1 MNLFSQIGYVWENK
15 RGGRERRMHL
25 SSVCSKWI
33 FDTACGLLLI
43 AQITFCSAFT
53 NSAYP
58 SRITTVSIHFI
69 TRVDIHFQVSRQL
82 VYCVLDIFGTFP
94 RYVCICLMIIS
105 IVSKMSSSF
114 HRHLFEKKKLEII
127 LWLFFKMESLSCKR
141 DEVITRSLIGQI
153 KQMISQEVETHH

>member
-82 VYCVLDIFGTFP
+82 VYCVLWD
-94 RYVCICLMIIS
+94 VSS
-105 IVSKMSSSF
+105 IRLNLSNDNFDRFEDLFEFSSSPL
-114 HRHLFEKKKLEII
+114 RRKKKLEIRNYRG
-127 LWLFFKMESLSCKR
+127 FKIGNEFKR
-141 DEVITRSLIGQI
+141 R
-153 KQMISQEVETHH
+153 

>member
-114 HRHLFEKKKLEII
+114 HRHLFEEKKLEIRNYRG
-127 LWLFFKMESLSCKR
+127 FK
-141 DEVITRSLIGQI
+141 IGNSRGD
-153 KQMISQEVETHH
+153 K